1 MKKNN
6 NKTLLQPE
14 ISMKSEAQII
24 RGGVSKQ
31 NVILISAVS
40 LLIGFILGAVVAIL
54 KIQPMV
60 EPKPASMVDPSV
72 NESGKNIT
80 FSYEEDI
87 RLAKSILEKDPKNLQ
102 ALITLGNAYFDTDR
116 YQEAIDAYSRA
127 LAIDPKNPD
136 VRTDMGIM
144 YRRLGQFDKA
154 IEAFRQAAQDNPMHA
169 NSRFNLGVVL
179 KYDKKD
185 YLGAIKA
192 WEEFLKLE
200 QSLDPSDE
208 RPVMVRQEIESMKA
222 SLSKK

>member
-1 MKKNN
+1 MKKN
-6 NKTLLQPE
+6 KTVSQSE
-14 ISMKSEAQII
+14 ILKKSEPQTIY
-24 RGGVSKQ
+24 GGVRKQ
-31 NVILISAVS
+31 NVILIAAVS
-40 LLIGFILGAVVAIL
+40 LLVGFILGATLAIL
-54 KIQPMV
+54 KMSKETKKGISN
-60 EPKPASMVDPSV
+60 EDSV
-72 NESGKNIT
+72 KESAVN
-80 FSYEEDI
+80 YEEDI
-87 RLAKSILEKDPKNLQ
+87 QLAKSILEKDPRNLE

-116 YQEAIDAYSRA
+116 YQEAIDAYSKA

-200 QSLDPSDE
+200 ALLDSDDK
-208 RPVMVRQEIESMKA
+208 RPVMVRQEIDSMKA